1 MEKNNFIFS
10 INSIEVNNDNTINN
24 FKKSSS
30 INRKIVLIADWI
42 KSYLALEHY
51 KFAENLQEFGW
62 EIMELSRLDLN
73 YIIKEKC
80 IVLCITYDG
89 FDLNYL
95 KHENV
100 TIIYKIDD
108 LYPYK
113 EIRNKCI
120 NSCELLIGPYKY
132 LFNQENIISMYSNIS
147 NKPSYWIP
155 YSAVNEFYQNIEFNN
170 SPKNKIFISG
180 NFDYVYPFRQK
191 MYAMSQ
197 ESFFKEKLEI
207 FTHPNY
213 YDYTHN
219 VINENYYKKLNEY
232 ICCFTDASCY
242 KFILLKIFEITSV
255 GSLLLV
261 DDNILIQLNIL
272 GFYDNVNCIMC
283 NEHNIY
289 EKIDWILDIKNIDT
303 VNSMRKKGME
313 LTRSIHN
320 TKERAKGFNSIVNQ
334 IL

>member
-1 MEKNNFIFS
+1 MEENNFIFS

-24 FKKSSS
+24 FKKSSI

-113 EIRNKCI
+113 EIRNICI
-120 NSCELLIGPYKY
+120 NNCDLLIGPYKH
-132 LFNQENIISMYSNIS
+132 LFKENAVKDMYNNIS

-170 SPKNKIFISG
+170 NPKNKILISG
-180 NFDYVYPFRQK
+180 RSIEDYYPFRKK
-191 MYAMSQ
+191 MYALSQ
-197 ESFFKEKLEI
+197 ENFFKEKLEVCS
-207 FTHPNY
+207 HPNY
-213 YDYTHN
+213 YAYTHN

-232 ICCFTDASCY
+232 ICCFTDALSY
-242 KFILLKIFEITSV
+242 KYIVLKNFEITSV
-255 GSLLLV
+255 GSLLLA
-261 DDNILIQLNIL
+261 DDIISKELNQL
-272 GFYDNVNCIMC
+272 GFYDNVNCIIC
-283 NEHNIY
+283 NENNIY
-289 EKIDWILDIKNIDT
+289 EKIDWILDVKNIDT

-320 TKERAKGFNSIVNQ
+320 TK
-334 IL
+334 